1 MNSNFHSKADY
12 RLSMGKRLRTYR
24 VLNHYTQ
31 ENMAEI
37 LDISLKHYSEV
48 ERGITGLSIEKLIF
62 LSDHFEISLD
72 YLLKGNIS
80 EQTLPSPLTEIY
92 QACPDDKKPYF
103 LELLKCVNHLIHG
116 DNSLSET
123 TL

>member
-1 MNSNFHSKADY
+1 MNSKFHPKVDY
-12 RLSMGKRLRTYR
+12 KPSMGKRLRTYR

-62 LSDHFEISLD
+62 LSEHFDVSLD
-72 YLLKGNIS
+72 YLLKGDAAEPNLS
-80 EQTLPSPLTEIY
+80 SPLTEIY
-92 QACPDDKKPYF
+92 QTCPDDKKPYF
-103 LELLKCVNHLIHG
+103 LELIKCVNHLIHG
-116 DNSLSET
+116 DVNQPEKDA
-123 TL
+123 